1 MPKLVDRDAQRRQ
14 ILAAA
19 RAVFAEHGLEG
30 TGLTHVAE
38 AAGMGRSSLYHYYPD
53 QAALVQDLL
62 RDLLAEEEA
71 LFRAA
76 LEGEGTSSQRL
87 EGFLR
92 AQLGYFDAW
101 CQLAPLVFDLRAR
114 HTRQLRP
121 FFRRIRATLGRL
133 IEEGRAR
140 GEFASDL
147 DPELA
152 AAVAIGAIDGLLL
165 QHHVDRGAFGDCRAL
180 ADTLVHQVLRGLVP

>member
-1 MPKLVDRDAQRRQ
+1 MPKLVDPAEQRRQ

-19 RAVFAEHGLEG
+19 RRVFAERGLEG
-30 TGLTHVAE
+30 TGLAHVAA

-53 QAALVQDLL
+53 QAALVRDLL

-71 LFRAA
+71 LFCAA
-76 LEGEGTSSQRL
+76 LEGDGSPRRRL

-92 AQLGYFDAW
+92 AQLGWFDAW
-101 CQLAPLVFDLRAR
+101 CQVAPLVFDLRAR
-114 HTRQLRP
+114 HTRLLRP
-121 FFRRIRATLGRL
+121 FFNRIRATLGRL

-140 GEFASDL
+140 GEFAREI

-152 AAVAIGAIDGLLL
+152 AAIAIGAIDGLLL
-165 QHHVDRGAFGDCRAL
+165 QYYVDRRAFGDRHSL
-180 ADTLVHQVLRGLVP
+180 ADTLVGQVLGGLAA